1 MPIKWHHSPVG
12 AQLGC
17 QAKKYAYLESKLI
30 HMSMHMQ
37 MQLQMHMPMRMLM
50 HTHQGSSGSW
60 GKTLVIVG

>member
-1 MPIKWHHSPVG
+1 
-12 AQLGC
+12 
-17 QAKKYAYLESKLI
+17 
-30 HMSMHMQ
+30 